1 MEIKN
6 GCSNLRNH
14 FRSDGDVIIA
24 GLMIGACQY
33 EMPGNVQPTVFP
45 RPQESRTWV
54 VNEAVH
60 LYFVP
65 TMCTSIS
72 SKWRPALSIS

>member
-1 MEIKN
+1 MDEAIPRIGSQAASGNKEWVFQ
-6 GCSNLRNH
+6 

-45 RPQESRTWV
+45 RP
-54 VNEAVH
+54 
-60 LYFVP
+60 
-65 TMCTSIS
+65 
-72 SKWRPALSIS
+72 